1 MLNKIYL
8 FIFNNTMIAQINSL
22 YDAVQEKKKTK
33 NIDQYS
39 QIVSKHKAPEPP
51 ENTTSVLWSTV
62 YSRVS

>member
-1 MLNKIYL
+1 
-8 FIFNNTMIAQINSL
+8 MIAQINSL

-51 ENTTSVLWSTV
+51 ENTTSVL
-62 YSRVS
+62 